1 MWRGE
6 ARRVDGLG
14 RIIKE
19 EEDNEEEEEEEE
31 EIKDLKKAIK
41 KRKKSLARQHCRRLF
56 RSLLVVAPLT

>member
-6 ARRVDGLG
+6 ARRVDELG

-19 EEDNEEEEEEEE
+19 EKDNEVEEDEE

-41 KRKKSLARQHCRRLF
+41 RRKKSLARQQHCRLLF